1 MYSTRKLLAFLSS
14 RVDGGVADEERHDL
28 AGQLR
33 GRGDGVPRRRTD
45 LRATDADPRAQQLP
59 EVLVPQSVER
69 GRVALSSWPG
79 VVLVAIVRVVDP
91 IVILNDSE

>member
-28 AGQLR
+28 AGQFR

-45 LRATDADPRAQQLP
+45 LGDDIRIRA
-59 EVLVPQSVER
+59 VL
-69 GRVALSSWPG
+69 L
-79 VVLVAIVRVVDP
+79 
-91 IVILNDSE
+91 VILSDSE